1 MSESKVKYN
10 FKLTSKYVT
19 NISNIKDGIPS
30 YKYTYVDFKKLE
42 YKNKII
48 KKKITM
54 IRKFLLLLIL

>member
-19 NISNIKDGIPS
+19 KISNVKDDILS
-30 YKYTYVDFKKLE
+30 YKYTYVDFKILE

-48 KKKITM
+48 
-54 IRKFLLLLIL
+54 